1 LNKKYSKLFQLNS
14 LFSYVKAYKLFDKDG
29 SGTIEIQE
37 IGLVLRNLGLFPT
50 EKELNQML
58 NDIDIDGDNLLAN

>member
-1 LNKKYSKLFQLNS
+1 MKELKQ
-14 LFSYVKAYKLFDKDG
+14 AYKLFDKDD

-37 IGLVLRNLGLFPT
+37 LGLVLRNLGLFPT

-58 NDIDIDGDNLLAN
+58 NDIDIDGK